1 MTEPTAP
8 TTTKQP
14 TFEEATTLA
23 AATLAEARA
32 CAGMDAA
39 PRLVSVADSYLI
51 LAQILDRRE
60 RGLE

>member
-8 TTTKQP
+8 ETVKQP
-14 TFEEATTLA
+14 TFEEATKLA

-32 CAGMDAA
+32 CAGLQSA
-39 PRLVSVADSYLI
+39 PQLVAVADSYLI